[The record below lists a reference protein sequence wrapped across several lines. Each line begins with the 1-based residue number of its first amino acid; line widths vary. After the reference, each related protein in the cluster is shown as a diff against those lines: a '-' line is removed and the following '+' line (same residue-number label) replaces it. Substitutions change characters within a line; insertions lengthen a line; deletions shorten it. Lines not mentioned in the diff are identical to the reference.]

1 MYSILEKNRGMRG
14 MQGKILFSVFV
25 GLMALLVLIPS
36 SFASGVAPHSEEKGL
51 VANQSNFM
59 LQGSLSY
66 DIGEHSTDI
75 YCNGTVTVSFSPK
88 GGSDSKGVYVA
99 AYKQGNPSPISGD
112 GGSHFPGNK
121 SGSVTF
127 KLYGYHSFIVE
138 GDSGVT
144 GTYKVTW

>member
-1 MYSILEKNRGMRG
+1 MYSILEKKRG

-36 SFASGVAPHSEEKGL
+36 SFASGVAPRSEEKGF

-66 DIGEHSTDI
+66 DIGENSTDI

-88 GGSDSKGVYVA
+88 GGSESKGVYVA

-112 GGSHFPGNK
+112 GGSFFPGNK

-127 KLYGYHSFIVE
+127 KLYGYHSFKVQ

-144 GTYKVTW
+144 GTYTVTW

>member
-1 MYSILEKNRGMRG
+1 MYSILEKKRG

-36 SFASGVAPHSEEKGL
+36 SFASGD
-51 VANQSNFM
+51 
-59 LQGSLSY
+59 SLSY
-66 DIGEHSTDI
+66 DIGKTSTHI

-88 GGSDSKGVYVA
+88 GGSDSKGVHVA
-99 AYKQGNPSPISGD
+99 AYKPGNPSGIAGD
-112 GGSHFPGNK
+112 GGSFFVGNK

-127 KLYGYHSFIVE
+127 KLYGYHYFKVT

-144 GTYKVTW
+144 GTYTVTW